1 MTTAARVSA
10 FAEPAFRRYFWS
22 TCLSTLATWVLR
34 FLLGWSAWALTG
46 TATWVGIV
54 SAAMLLPTFLLSP
67 VFGVISDR
75 INPRNG
81 MLVTLL
87 GQGLVAAA
95 AGTAELLG
103 VFGLGPLL
111 FLAAVAG
118 AITAAHQPLRL
129 ALLPLLVPRD
139 LLPGAIGVSAIVFNS
154 SRILGP
160 AMGGWLLSRASAGSA
175 FLVAAGLFAA
185 GLLLLARIRLAPR
198 AAAAPGS
205 TLLGEMAAGLR
216 FVHSHPGIRIILAF
230 TLLNGLLGRT
240 VIELLPAISGK
251 LLAGNASTLA
261 SLTATAGAGAI
272 LGGLLLAR
280 RRNAGDGLLRLVVWG
295 QVAGSLS
302 LLPIT
307 WAASTLRL
315 GVIIFVLSM
324 AMTIAGIG
332 SQALA
337 QLSTPDALRGRVMS
351 LWVMVTM
358 GAPAL
363 GALALGPAAD
373 RLGFPPI
380 LLAAALLVA
389 GASVWLYR
397 RDGGSALLVPGLA
410 SEELGAGEHR

>member
-1 MTTAARVSA
+1 MTDAARLPA

-22 TCLSTLATWVLR
+22 TCLSTLATWLLR

-67 VFGVISDR
+67 LFGVVSDR

-81 MLVTLL
+81 MLLTLL

-95 AGTAELLG
+95 AGSAELLG

-111 FLAAVAG
+111 FLAMVGG

-129 ALLPLLVPRD
+129 ALLPMLVPRD
-139 LLPGAIGVSAIVFNS
+139 VLPGAIGISAIVFNS

-160 AMGGWLLSRASAGSA
+160 AVGGWLLSRASAGSA
-175 FLVAAGLFAA
+175 FLVAAGLFAG
-185 GLLLLARIRLAPR
+185 GLLLLARIRLADR
-198 AAAAPGS
+198 VAAPGGS
-205 TLLGEMAAGLR
+205 TLMGEMLAGLR
-216 FVHSHPGIRIILAF
+216 FVRSHPGIRVVLAF

-251 LLAGNASTLA
+251 LLAGGAGTLA
-261 SLTATAGAGAI
+261 ILTATAGAGAI

-280 RRNAGDGLLRLVVWG
+280 RRDASGGLLRLVVWS

-302 LLPIT
+302 LLPVA
-307 WAASTLRL
+307 WAGSTLQL
-315 GVIIFVLSM
+315 GAIIFALSM
-324 AMTIAGIG
+324 AMTVAGIG

-337 QLSTPDALRGRVMS
+337 QLSTPDAFRGRVMS

-380 LLAAALLVA
+380 LLGAALLVA
-389 GASVWLYR
+389 GVSVWLYR
-397 RDGGSALLVPGLA
+397 RDKAITAPA
-410 SEELGAGEHR
+410 ECD

>member
-1 MTTAARVSA
+1 M
-10 FAEPAFRRYFWS
+10 
-22 TCLSTLATWVLR
+22 LR

-67 VFGVISDR
+67 VFGVVSDR

-87 GQGLVAAA
+87 GQGLVAAT

-111 FLAAVAG
+111 LLAVIGG

-129 ALLPLLVPRD
+129 SLLPLLVPRD
-139 LLPGAIGVSAIVFNS
+139 VLPGAIGVSAIVFNS

-160 AMGGWLLSRASAGSA
+160 ALGGWLLVRASTGTA

-185 GLLLLARIRLAPR
+185 GLLLLTRIRLAPR
-198 AAAAPGS
+198 AAAQEGS
-205 TLLGEMAAGLR
+205 TLLGEMLAGLR
-216 FVHSHPGIRIILAF
+216 FVRSHRGIQVILGF

-251 LLAGNASTLA
+251 LLAGNAGTLA
-261 SLTATAGAGAI
+261 TLTATAGAGAI
-272 LGGLLLAR
+272 MGGLLLAQ
-280 RRNAGDGLLRLVVWG
+280 RRNAGEGLLRLVVWS

-302 LLPIT
+302 LLPIA

-315 GVIIFVLSM
+315 GVIIFALSM

-337 QLSTPDALRGRVMS
+337 QLSTPDAFRGRVMS

-373 RLGFPPI
+373 QLGFPPI
-380 LLAAALLVA
+380 LLGSALLVA
-389 GASVWLYR
+389 GASIWLYR
-397 RDGGSALLVPGLA
+397 SARLDT
-410 SEELGAGEHR
+410 

>member
-1 MTTAARVSA
+1 M
-10 FAEPAFRRYFWS
+10 
-22 TCLSTLATWVLR
+22 LR
-34 FLLGWSAWALTG
+34 FLLGWSAWELTG

-54 SAAMLLPTFLLSP
+54 SAVMLLPTFLLSP
-67 VFGVISDR
+67 VFGVVSDR

-81 MLVTLL
+81 MLLTLG

-95 AGTAELLG
+95 AGSAELLG

-111 FLAAVAG
+111 LLAGIGG

-129 ALLPLLVPRD
+129 SLLPLLVSRD
-139 LLPGAIGVSAIVFNS
+139 ILPGAIGISAIVFNG

-160 AMGGWLLSRASAGSA
+160 ALGGWLLVRASVGLA
-175 FLVAAGLFAA
+175 FLVAACLFAA
-185 GLLLLARIRLAPR
+185 ALLVLTRIRLLPR
-198 AAAAPGS
+198 AAAPEGS
-205 TLLGEMAAGLR
+205 TLLGEMLAGLR
-216 FVHSHPGIRIILAF
+216 FVRSQPAVQVILGF

-251 LLAGNASTLA
+251 LLDGNAATLA
-261 SLTATAGAGAI
+261 TLTATAGAGAI

-280 RRNAGDGLLRLVVWG
+280 RGKAGDGLLRLVVWN
-295 QVAGSLS
+295 QIAGSLS
-302 LLPIT
+302 LLPIAWT
-307 WAASTLRL
+307 ATTLHL
-315 GVIIFVLSM
+315 TVIIFAMSM
-324 AMTIAGIG
+324 AMTVAGIG

-337 QLSTPDALRGRVMS
+337 QLSTPDAYRGRVMS

-380 LLAAALLVA
+380 LLSAALLVA
-389 GASVWLYR
+389 GASIWLYR
-397 RDGGSALLVPGLA
+397 SREFGT
-410 SEELGAGEHR
+410 

>member
-1 MTTAARVSA
+1 MTASARVSA

-54 SAAMLLPTFLLSP
+54 SAVMLLPTFLLSP
-67 VFGVISDR
+67 VFGVVSDR

-81 MLVTLL
+81 MLLTLL

-95 AGTAELLG
+95 AGSAELLG
-103 VFGLGPLL
+103 VFDLGPLL
-111 FLAAVAG
+111 FLAAVGG

-129 ALLPLLVPRD
+129 SLLPLLVPRD
-139 LLPGAIGVSAIVFNS
+139 ILPGAIGISAIVFNS

-160 AMGGWLLSRASAGSA
+160 ALGGWLLIQGSAGTA

-185 GLLLLARIRLAPR
+185 GLLLLTRIRLAPR
-198 AAAAPGS
+198 AAASGDT
-205 TLLGEMAAGLR
+205 TLLGELLAGLS
-216 FVHSHPGIRIILAF
+216 FVRSDQGLRVILAF

-251 LLAGNASTLA
+251 LLAGTASTLA
-261 SLTATAGAGAI
+261 ALTATAGAGAI

-280 RRNAGDGLLRLVVWG
+280 RRNGGDGLLRLVVWS

-302 LLPIT
+302 LLPIALAT
-307 WAASTLRL
+307 STLRL
-315 GVIIFVLSM
+315 GAIVFALSM
-324 AMTIAGIG
+324 AMTIAGVG

-337 QLSTPDALRGRVMS
+337 QLSTPDAFRGRVMS

-373 RLGFPPI
+373 QLGFPPV
-380 LLAAALLVA
+380 LLLAALLVA
-389 GASVWLYR
+389 GASIWLYR
-397 RDGGSALLVPGLA
+397 SIKFGS
-410 SEELGAGEHR
+410 

>member
-1 MTTAARVSA
+1 MANPARVSA

-67 VFGVISDR
+67 VFGVVSDR

-95 AGTAELLG
+95 AGSAELLG

-111 FLAAVAG
+111 FLALVGG

-139 LLPGAIGVSAIVFNS
+139 VLPGAIGVSAVVFNS

-160 AMGGWLLSRASAGSA
+160 ALGGWLLTRAAAGTA
-175 FLVAAGLFAA
+175 FLVAAALFAG
-185 GLLLLARIRLAPR
+185 GLLLLARIRLAR
-198 AAAAPGS
+198 RSAAPGGS
-205 TLLGEMAAGLR
+205 TLAGELLAGLR
-216 FVHSHPGIRIILAF
+216 FVQSHQGIRVILAF

-251 LLAGNASTLA
+251 LLAGNAGTLA
-261 SLTATAGAGAI
+261 TLTATAGAGAI
-272 LGGLLLAR
+272 LGGLLLAQ
-280 RRNAGDGLLRLVVWG
+280 RRNAGAGLLRLVVWS
-295 QVAGSLS
+295 QVAGSVS
-302 LLPIT
+302 LLPVA
-307 WAASTLRL
+307 WATSTLRL
-315 GVIIFVLSM
+315 GAVIFALSM

-337 QLSTPDALRGRVMS
+337 QLSTPDAFRGRVMS

-397 RDGGSALLVPGLA
+397 RDRALLVPGLA
-410 SEELGAGEHR
+410 GEELAAGKHR

>member
-1 MTTAARVSA
+1 MSA
-10 FAEPAFRRYFWS
+10 LAEPAFRRYFWS
-22 TCLSTLATWVLR
+22 SCLSTLATWVLR

-67 VFGVISDR
+67 VFGVVSDR

-81 MLVTLL
+81 MLATLL

-95 AGTAELLG
+95 AGSAELLG

-111 FLAAVAG
+111 FLATVGG

-129 ALLPLLVPRD
+129 ALLPRLVSRGV
-139 LLPGAIGVSAIVFNS
+139 LPGAIGVSAVVFNS

-160 AMGGWLLSRASAGSA
+160 ALGGWLLSRASAGSA
-175 FLVAAGLFAA
+175 YLVAAGLFAA

-198 AAAAPGS
+198 AAAPAGS
-205 TLLGEMAAGLR
+205 TLLEEMVAGLR
-216 FVHSHPGIRIILAF
+216 FVHSHRGIRVILGF

-261 SLTATAGAGAI
+261 TLTATAGAGAI
-272 LGGLLLAR
+272 LGGLLVAR
-280 RRNAGDGLLRLVVWG
+280 RRNAGDGLLRLVVWS
-295 QVAGSLS
+295 QIAGSLS
-302 LLPIT
+302 LLPIA
-307 WAASTLRL
+307 WAANTLRL

-337 QLSTPDALRGRVMS
+337 QLSTPDTFRGRVMS

-389 GASVWLYR
+389 AASVWLYR
-397 RDGGSALLVPGLA
+397 SRMPGT
-410 SEELGAGEHR
+410 

>member
-1 MTTAARVSA
+1 MNSAARFPA
-10 FAEPAFRRYFWS
+10 FSEPAFRCYFWS
-22 TCLSTLATWVLR
+22 SCLSTLASWVLR

-67 VFGVISDR
+67 VFGVVSDR

-81 MLVTLL
+81 MLLTLL
-87 GQGLVAAA
+87 GQGVVA
-95 AGTAELLG
+95 T
-103 VFGLGPLL
+103 
-111 FLAAVAG
+111 VAG
-118 AITAAHQPLRL
+118 ASQLLGLFSLPVLLVLACGVGAFTAAHQPMRL
-129 ALLPLLVPRD
+129 ALLPLLVSRAV
-139 LLPGAIGVSAIVFNS
+139 LPGAIGISAIVFNS

-160 AMGGWLLSRASAGSA
+160 AVGGWLLSRASTGVA
-175 FLVAAGLFAA
+175 FLVAAALFAA
-185 GLLLLARIRLAPR
+185 GLLLLTRIRLGARPVT
-198 AAAAPGS
+198 PGGV
-205 TLLGEMAAGLR
+205 TLAGELVAGLR
-216 FVHSHPGIRIILAF
+216 FVRSHREIRVILGF

-251 LLAGNASTLA
+251 LLAGNAGTLA
-261 SLTATAGAGAI
+261 TLTATAGAGAI

-280 RRNAGDGLLRLVVWG
+280 HRNAGEGLLPLVAG
-295 QVAGSLS
+295 AQVAGALS
-302 LLPIT
+302 LLPVA
-307 WAASTLRL
+307 WAATTLHL
-315 GVIIFVLSM
+315 GAIIFALSM
-324 AMTIAGIG
+324 TMTIAGIS

-337 QLSTPDALRGRVMS
+337 QLSTPDAFRGRVMS

-397 RDGGSALLVPGLA
+397 RAGSA
-410 SEELGAGEHR
+410 

>member
-1 MTTAARVSA
+1 MAHPARVSA

-67 VFGVISDR
+67 VFGVVSDR

-81 MLVTLL
+81 MLCTLL

-95 AGTAELLG
+95 AGSAELLG

-111 FLAAVAG
+111 LLALVGG

-139 LLPGAIGVSAIVFNS
+139 VLPGAIGVSAIVFNS

-160 AMGGWLLSRASAGSA
+160 ALGGWLLTRAAAGSA

-198 AAAAPGS
+198 AAAPGGS
-205 TLLGEMAAGLR
+205 TLVGEMLAGLR
-216 FVHSHPGIRIILAF
+216 FVRAHPGLRIILAF

-251 LLAGNASTLA
+251 LLDGSAGTLA
-261 SLTATAGAGAI
+261 ALTATAGAGAI
-272 LGGLLLAR
+272 MGGLLLAR
-280 RRNAGDGLLRLVVWG
+280 RRNAGDGLLRLVVWS
-295 QVAGSLS
+295 QVAGALS
-302 LLPIT
+302 LLPIA

-315 GVIIFVLSM
+315 GVIIFALSM
-324 AMTIAGIG
+324 AMTIAGIS

-337 QLSTPDALRGRVMS
+337 QLSTPDAFRGRVMS

-380 LLAAALLVA
+380 LLLAALLVA
-389 GASVWLYR
+389 GASAWLYR
-397 RDGGSALLVPGLA
+397 RERSSALLAPVPVG
-410 SEELGAGEHR
+410 EDLGAGEHR

>member
-1 MTTAARVSA
+1 MATAARVSA

-22 TCLSTLATWVLR
+22 TCLSTLGTWVLR

-67 VFGVISDR
+67 VFGVVSDR

-81 MLVTLL
+81 MLLTLL

-95 AGTAELLG
+95 AGSAELLG

-111 FLAAVAG
+111 LLLLAMVAG

-129 ALLPLLVPRD
+129 ALLPLLVPRGV
-139 LLPGAIGVSAIVFNS
+139 LPGAIGVSAIVFNS
-154 SRILGP
+154 SRIIGP
-160 AMGGWLLSRASAGSA
+160 ALGGWLLTRASAGTA

-198 AAAAPGS
+198 AAAEAGS
-205 TLLGEMAAGLR
+205 TLLGEMLAGLR
-216 FVHSHPGIRIILAF
+216 FVRSHQGIRVILAF

-251 LLAGNASTLA
+251 LLTGDAGTLA
-261 SLTATAGAGAI
+261 TLTATAGAGAI
-272 LGGLLLAR
+272 VGGLLLAR
-280 RRNAGDGLLRLVVWG
+280 RRNAGDGLLRLVVWS

-302 LLPIT
+302 LLPIA

-315 GVIIFVLSM
+315 GAIIFALSM
-324 AMTIAGIG
+324 AMTVAGIG

-337 QLSTPDALRGRVMS
+337 QLSTTDAFRGRVMS

-389 GASVWLYR
+389 GASIWLYQ
-397 RDGGSALLVPGLA
+397 RDGARAL
-410 SEELGAGEHR
+410 